1 MSENDY
7 IAEYIKERRPELIRS
22 FDFILW
28 KMSRITADAVKKII
42 DTFSGIDLSSVD
54 LSALQQAAAEET
66 KQEETKEVA
75 TEEETPEVAAG
86 GEE

>member
-54 LSALQQAAAEET
+54 LSALQQAAEDED
-66 KQEETKEVA
+66 
-75 TEEETPEVAAG
+75 EEETPDVAAG

>member
-22 FDFILW
+22 FDFVFW

-42 DTFSGIDLSSVD
+42 DAFSGIDLSSVD
-54 LSALQQAAAEET
+54 LSALQQAAEDEA
-66 KQEETKEVA
+66 
-75 TEEETPEVAAG
+75 EEETPDVAAG

>member
-7 IAEYIKERRPELIRS
+7 IAEYIKERRPELIRL

-28 KMSRITADAVKKII
+28 KMSRITANAVKKII

-54 LSALQQAAAEET
+54 LSALQQAAEDEDD
-66 KQEETKEVA
+66 
-75 TEEETPEVAAG
+75 EEETTDVAAG

>member
-22 FDFILW
+22 FDFIFW
-28 KMSRITADAVKKII
+28 KMSRITAEAVKKIT
-42 DTFSGIDLSSVD
+42 DTFSRIDLSSVD
-54 LSALQQAAAEET
+54 LSALQQEEAD
-66 KQEETKEVA
+66 ED
-75 TEEETPEVAAG
+75 EEETPEVAAG

>member
-22 FDFILW
+22 FDFVFW
-28 KMSRITADAVKKII
+28 KMSRITEDAVKKII
-42 DTFSGIDLSSVD
+42 DAFSGIDLSSVD
-54 LSALQQAAAEET
+54 LSALQQAAEDEDD
-66 KQEETKEVA
+66 
-75 TEEETPEVAAG
+75 EEETPEVAAG

>member
-28 KMSRITADAVKKII
+28 KMSRITVDAAKKII

-54 LSALQQAAAEET
+54 LSALQQAEADED
-66 KQEETKEVA
+66 
-75 TEEETPEVAAG
+75 EEETPDVEAG

>member
-22 FDFILW
+22 FDFVFW

-42 DTFSGIDLSSVD
+42 DAFSGIDLASVD
-54 LSALQQAAAEET
+54 LAALQQAAEDED
-66 KQEETKEVA
+66 
-75 TEEETPEVAAG
+75 EEETPDVAAG

>member
-1 MSENDY
+1 MRENDY
-7 IAEYIKERRPELIRS
+7 IAEYIKEKRPELIRS
-22 FDFILW
+22 FDFVFW

-54 LSALQQAAAEET
+54 LSALQQAEADED
-66 KQEETKEVA
+66 
-75 TEEETPEVAAG
+75 EEETPEVAAG

>member
-22 FDFILW
+22 FDFIIW
-28 KMSRITADAVKKII
+28 KMSRITEDAVKKII
-42 DTFSGIDLSSVD
+42 DAFSGIDLSSVD
-54 LSALQQAAAEET
+54 LSALQQAAEDEDD
-66 KQEETKEVA
+66 
-75 TEEETPEVAAG
+75 EEETTDVAAG

>member
-22 FDFILW
+22 FDFVFW
-28 KMSRITADAVKKII
+28 KMSRITEDAVKKII
-42 DTFSGIDLSSVD
+42 DAFSGIDLSSVD
-54 LSALQQAAAEET
+54 LSALQQAEED
-66 KQEETKEVA
+66 EDD
-75 TEEETPEVAAG
+75 EEETPDVAAG

>member
-22 FDFILW
+22 FDFVFW
-28 KMSRITADAVKKII
+28 KMSRITQDAVKKII
-42 DTFSGIDLSSVD
+42 DAFSGIDLSSVD
-54 LSALQQAAAEET
+54 LSALQQAAEDEDD
-66 KQEETKEVA
+66 
-75 TEEETPEVAAG
+75 EEETPDVAAG

>member
-22 FDFILW
+22 VDFVFW
-28 KMSRITADAVKKII
+28 KMSRITADAVKKIV
-42 DTFSGIDLSSVD
+42 DAFSGIDLSSVD
-54 LSALQQAAAEET
+54 LSALQQAAEDEDD
-66 KQEETKEVA
+66 
-75 TEEETPEVAAG
+75 EEETPDVAAG

>member
-28 KMSRITADAVKKII
+28 KMSRITVDAAKKII

-54 LSALQQAAAEET
+54 LSALQQAEADED
-66 KQEETKEVA
+66 
-75 TEEETPEVAAG
+75 EEETPEVAAG

>member
-28 KMSRITADAVKKII
+28 KMSRITANAVKKII

-54 LSALQQAAAEET
+54 LSALQQAEADED
-66 KQEETKEVA
+66 
-75 TEEETPEVAAG
+75 EEETPEVAAG

>member
-22 FDFILW
+22 FDFVFW
-28 KMSRITADAVKKII
+28 KMSRITEDAVKKII
-42 DTFSGIDLSSVD
+42 DAFSGIDLSSVD
-54 LSALQQAAAEET
+54 LSALQQAAEDEEDD
-66 KQEETKEVA
+66 
-75 TEEETPEVAAG
+75 EEETPDVAAG

>member
-22 FDFILW
+22 FDFVFW

-54 LSALQQAAAEET
+54 LSALQQEEAD
-66 KQEETKEVA
+66 EDN
-75 TEEETPEVAAG
+75 EEETPDVAAG

>member
-28 KMSRITADAVKKII
+28 KMSRITANAVKKII
-42 DTFSGIDLSSVD
+42 DTFSGIDLLSVD
-54 LSALQQAAAEET
+54 LSALQQAAEDEDD
-66 KQEETKEVA
+66 
-75 TEEETPEVAAG
+75 EEETPEVAAG

>member
-7 IAEYIKERRPELIRS
+7 IAEYIKEKRPELIRS
-22 FDFILW
+22 FDFVFW

-54 LSALQQAAAEET
+54 LSALQQAEADED
-66 KQEETKEVA
+66 
-75 TEEETPEVAAG
+75 EEETPEVAAG